1 MDKASFGAP
10 GSKSFC
16 QRELPNIAKCS
27 ILFMHVISKKAIVS
41 FWRVHPAA
49 RSPLESWYRVVSKSR
64 FENFSDI
71 RQAFGSADYVAPY
84 TIFDIGGNN
93 FRVITVIHYNR
104 QKLFIREVLTHAEY
118 DRWSKEYGS

>member
-1 MDKASFGAP
+1 
-10 GSKSFC
+10 
-16 QRELPNIAKCS
+16 
-27 ILFMHVISKKAIVS
+27 MHVISKKAIVS

-64 FENFSDI
+64 FENLSDI